1 MSSNILQHFINKYPS
16 VGDIKIFSNNLVAA
30 EHKHTDKVKVIQK
43 VQKPKG
49 RVKARDAM
57 DLITLSLKAEQRY
70 VNSSRSLVASR
81 ISASKTQKVTII
93 ELNNRQVP

>member
-70 VNSSRSLVASR
+70 VNSSRSLVSR